1 MKTTREERCKLTK
14 AERVTGAKRV
24 DAIFSL
30 GKSFISY
37 PLRVVY
43 LAHEQNFAAKCS
55 ILVTVP
61 KKRLKKAVDRNRVK
75 RLIRESY
82 RLNKELVNKIEFN
95 DVHKLDIA
103 FVYVKNGVADY
114 NEINKA
120 MQKALN
126 QIANL
131 IQARDEGEQTT

>member
-1 MKTTREERCKLTK
+1 MTHTKERYTLTK

-24 DAIFSL
+24 DALFAS

-43 LAHEQNFAAKCS
+43 LQHEQSSIASCS

-61 KKRLKKAVDRNRVK
+61 KKRVKKAVHRNRVK

-82 RLNKELVNKIEFN
+82 RLNKELVDDINLGN
-95 DVHKLDIA
+95 QSLDIA
-103 FVYVKNGVADY
+103 FVYVKDTESDY
-114 NEINKA
+114 VEMQKA
-120 MQKALN
+120 MQKALK
-126 QIANL
+126 QIAVR
-131 IQARDEGEQTT
+131 IKKTEESEQVK